1 MKGTTAIAAIS
12 TVLACSLAGCDRP
25 SDPAERMSRKDP
37 GAPGK
42 PPQAL
47 ERRVAPSAGAG
58 QAPATAGSRDSALS
72 EKVKTALQTSTEV
85 QTDGLDV
92 AASDGV
98 VTLNGTVQAPREKQ
112 RAALL
117 AMNVEGVRS
126 VVNNLVVMSGSS

>member
-1 MKGTTAIAAIS
+1 MKGTIALAAFA
-12 TVLACSLAGCDRP
+12 TVLGCGLAACDRP
-25 SDPAERMSRKDP
+25 SDPAERMSRKDASP
-37 GAPGK
+37 PGK
-42 PPQAL
+42 PL
-47 ERRVAPSAGAG
+47 ESLQSQKSPPAPVGSA
-58 QAPATAGSRDSALS
+58 PVGSRDSVLS

-85 QTDGLDV
+85 KMAGLDV
-92 AASDGV
+92 SANDGV

>member
-1 MKGTTAIAAIS
+1 MKGTTAIAAIT

-37 GAPGK
+37 APSGK
-42 PPQAL
+42 PL
-47 ERRVAPSAGAG
+47 ESQGRSAPPAASSPASA
-58 QAPATAGSRDSALS
+58 TVGSKDNVLS
-72 EKVKTALQTSTEV
+72 EKVKTVLQTSTEV
-85 QTDGLDV
+85 QTAGLDV
-92 AASDGV
+92 SANDGV

>member
-1 MKGTTAIAAIS
+1 MKGTIALAAFA
-12 TVLACSLAGCDRP
+12 TVLACSLAACDRP
-25 SDPAERMSRKDP
+25 SDPAERMSRKDA
-37 GAPGK
+37 APPSK
-42 PPQAL
+42 PVESLQSQKSPP
-47 ERRVAPSAGAG
+47 APVGSAR
-58 QAPATAGSRDSALS
+58 ATVGSRDSVLS

-85 QTDGLDV
+85 KMAGLDV
-92 AASDGV
+92 SANDGV